1 MVIGSAILLKG
12 SDLSPSELISRVAS
26 KGGTT
31 EQALLKLDEANFHIA
46 IENAMK
52 ACTKRADELGKQ

>member
-1 MVIGSAILLKG
+1 MVIGSAVLLKG
-12 SDLSPSELISRVAS
+12 SNLSPAELISRVAS

-31 EQALLKLDEANFHIA
+31 EQALLKLDEADFDGA